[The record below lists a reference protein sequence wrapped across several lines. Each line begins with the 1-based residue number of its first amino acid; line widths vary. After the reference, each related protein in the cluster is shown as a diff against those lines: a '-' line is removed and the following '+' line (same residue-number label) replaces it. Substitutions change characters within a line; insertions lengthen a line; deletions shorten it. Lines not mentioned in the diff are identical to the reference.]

1 MKDQTNGEVTEKE
14 VEPKSI
20 NASKSIALIKA
31 NWAKFQNF
39 TTKEASDNLW
49 IIGFK
54 LFLKGIMVLILILLS
69 PLILT
74 ILIFS
79 FLVAI

>member
-1 MKDQTNGEVTEKE
+1 MKNQTKEEITEKE
-14 VEPKSI
+14 VEPKTI
-20 NASKSIALIKA
+20 NESKTIALIKA
-31 NWAKFQNF
+31 NWTKFQNF

-49 IIGFK
+49 VIGFK
-54 LFLKGIMVLILILLS
+54 LCLKGIMVLILILLS